1 MNSRTR
7 NSPRVGWFQDRW
19 PVWAAWILSFWSGL
33 VRTRVIGMEQ
43 KERFPGACF
52 AHWHGDEMALLS
64 LGGRI
69 GVTILVSHSRDGET
83 MARAARSLGY
93 RVARGSSSRGAVGGL
108 LALIKAARA
117 GEHVVLAVDGPR
129 GPRGVCKPGIVRLA
143 QKAGVP
149 LLPAG
154 VAVSRRVL
162 FRKSWSQVYLP
173 LPFARQ
179 VILIGDPIRF
189 PEAVAAEDIDRHC
202 RRVEEALG
210 RTRERA
216 EEALA
221 GWRGC

>member
-1 MNSRTR
+1 MNSMVKNT
-7 NSPRVGWFQDRW
+7 PRVGWFRDCW
-19 PVWAAWILSFWSGL
+19 PVWAARILSFWSGL

-43 KERFPGACF
+43 SKDFPGACF
-52 AHWHGDEMALLS
+52 AHWHGDEMALLA

-83 MARAARSLGY
+83 MARAAHSLGY
-93 RVARGSSSRGAVGGL
+93 RVVRGSSSRRGAVGGL

-117 GEHVVLAVDGPR
+117 GDHVVLAVDGPR

-154 VAVSRRVL
+154 VAVSRRYL

-179 VILIGDPIRF
+179 VILIGDPVRF
-189 PEAVAAEDIDRHC
+189 PEEAKGEELEGHC
-202 RRVEEALG
+202 RRVVEALC
-210 RTRERA
+210 RARDRA

-221 GWRGC
+221 AWR